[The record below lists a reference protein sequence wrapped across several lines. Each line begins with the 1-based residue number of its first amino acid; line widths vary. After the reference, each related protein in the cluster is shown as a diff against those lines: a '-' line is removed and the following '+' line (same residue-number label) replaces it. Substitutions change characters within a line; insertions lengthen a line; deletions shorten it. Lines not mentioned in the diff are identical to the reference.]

1 MTAKKRA
8 LFLLVFSIIIFGAL
22 WLFSHLTIAHAQEA
36 DVQTQ
41 TDGALQIEVDEARLE
56 SEPLYARTATTD
68 QIKTYLTVKS
78 ADGQIYQADEYI
90 LSGTILAGD
99 CEFTVSLND
108 DQSTSGTVTVYITP
122 QQPEKLE
129 IEFIAEN
136 ISSTA
141 TSQQLLNS
149 MYISGTVTFNDIAAP
164 VDIFDYRQYI
174 TIEDVDLRPDAGSGI
189 MEGQT
194 YTKDVDFTF
203 SMNGKDMSVA
213 VPVTIRAEG
222 IMGLRVQLTGTNQFE
237 AGQQLTS
244 SAISVAV
251 IYNDW
256 AQLALTEGEYEIIYD
271 SSGNYTDRL
280 EFGDTSVT
288 IRYTEGGQV
297 AEAELGGLRVTER
310 PIDGPSLVSSVSPEY
325 DGQVKE
331 YVFSVFNEQQM
342 KYTLSEGATAE
353 IKGTTLVVSATDARK
368 YTVRFET
375 TEGFCWSDEF
385 LPNGAHPVYE
395 DPDDEESAI
404 IAFEYTIEITKAALQ
419 SAAFEIDDA
428 WTYLDTVNAPDSTSV
443 TVLNRRGETVNLT
456 AEGATVTY
464 TYVNAEGTPA
474 YSSNVLP
481 EEAGTYI
488 VTVSVTD
495 LKNYND
501 LTDSGMMTFTI
512 SPRKVALP
520 TLKSTSLTYNASS
533 QRPEVIDNYTFEA
546 AVNAYTANNAVQ
558 VNAGTYNV
566 TFRLTSTR
574 NYVWED
580 GTTKDYFIEWKINAA
595 KNKLENISIE
605 NWTYDP
611 VNPGQQNRPTAT
623 FTYMKG
629 SLAPT
634 YYYSYRAFGSDN
646 YTVIENINEW
656 QWSAGE
662 YRVWAS
668 YPADDS
674 KYNNFYAYDANEADG
689 DKYTFIVDRFSLA
702 KPDALIKNEFTY
714 KSGTMINIS
723 EYIPNFADHS
733 SYYELQGTISAENAG
748 KYTVT
753 IVLNGNYGW
762 TGGGTE
768 NIRFNWTIL
777 RAGVTA
783 PSIDES
789 DTFYS
794 GSEQEKTVVGY
805 YNNIMTFAIG
815 GSGANFDANS
825 VFTATNVG
833 DYSLTV
839 SFSNGNA
846 NNYYWAGGD
855 PDPNAD
861 PDSITL
867 DWRILKA
874 QAAITGMPNVAN
886 WTYDTAENAPSGAA
900 PDAKTSGFKG
910 VNAYYVWSDTED
922 GGYTKWSD
930 GVPTKVGKYYIKY
943 IIDGTSNFDGTET
956 SASVFKILR
965 ATVDKPVFTDGSAVY
980 DSTAKTSTVSGYIS
994 EYMNYETEGVS
1005 EDAVN
1010 GTVITLTAVN
1020 YNDGGYYIVFTLK
1033 DPVNYT
1039 WSDSSTDPEDAA
1051 AQPVRFTWAISKADN
1066 EVVTTGSFNNWLFG
1080 EEASDIADLGA
1091 SAKYDGIEV
1100 TFAVYKASEV
1110 GAGEVQT
1117 IANNLSVGDYVLR
1130 ASVAAGTNTNATYR
1144 DFAFKVIK
1152 NTEATV
1158 KAEFTDADTWTYRD
1172 VPHAF
1177 TAEVTVGTL
1186 KYDSDEVTVTYRT
1199 KGWGNEWSASFTS
1212 LSSTSPAG
1220 VYEATVTINENDN
1233 FSGSAIIFEFT
1244 IRKFVVTIPE
1254 FTRTNEFDEGKIW
1267 QPVIAESGE
1276 GGSSWSKA
1284 FEDENSASVGTYW
1297 LTLTLTDFNN
1307 YCWDTSDPAEEGEGA
1322 SHIIDEISEGS
1333 AVARLWYRITRTQF
1347 EMGLSLEPEWTYGDE
1362 EKTPS
1367 FANPGNGTVTYV
1379 YAGTTDNGEE
1389 YGSDGSESAIQP
1401 TEAGS
1406 YTLTVYIA
1414 ESADYD
1420 QNQST
1425 VYFTILPRQVTV
1437 NMWSNVNAAYGK
1449 ATDASASFTGT
1460 LGHDDLML
1468 TYLYSG
1474 QTYIGEEYD
1483 ASSAHPVRAG
1493 EYKVVVELG
1502 NKNYYIGGTTGAYDY
1517 TAKSD
1522 YIVNKVELTLT
1533 AGDIAVTYG
1542 KEASGYNYTYS
1553 GLVNDDDIET
1563 VLSGV
1568 ALTYEA
1574 QHAEGG
1580 LYRVGDPVSGKY
1592 VTVITYDFISHPLN
1606 DYNVTLENGV
1616 MTLNGATLTVTV
1628 INPDNAVY
1636 TGQPFV
1642 PTYSDNRLTGDT
1654 LTFVYSYYMAGGSK
1668 PVDSEYPVNAGSYY
1682 VVVTL
1687 ENSGDAANYIFER
1700 MTGEDYTI
1708 SPAVLSIKTQ
1718 DVEVFYNG
1726 LPYDIKTNS
1735 VTKAESVNDQNITWE
1750 FSLNEIT
1757 ADGEVTA
1764 SVKKLTD
1771 VNGSGGYT
1779 VYYRV
1784 SAPNHKTETGNFVF
1798 NIRQE
1803 QVLWRTEYS
1812 RVDWTYGSVAGNITD
1827 AVAKFAH
1834 SDPNFLIVNVAY
1846 YGTRTG
1852 EDGNYQYSD
1861 PLDESFFNENTPA
1874 GTYYAVVSVKG
1885 AEANVYGGINWL
1897 GAESEYSFEV
1907 TKAKLTLVPIA
1918 ATAAYGTGKG
1928 EIVWNGFT
1936 FRTSAGEGV
1945 LQGSDTDIDTV
1956 LSGYTLVY
1964 TAQEYDA
1971 GDHVGKYTIAMQV
1984 LLGEQPQS
1992 ELKNYILDIRELTDG
2007 FTVNP
2012 VDLSVNITVPDDLVY
2027 RSAPITPGFSDNRLS
2042 FNGEKDDLVFTY
2054 TYYKDDSSI
2063 EGEPVNVGT
2072 YSVYVTLTGGADMEN
2087 YNFAGV
2093 RSKNYTIVP
2102 KELTNAQWQYV
2113 NAVYGSARDASVT
2126 FDGVLNGEDLA
2137 VTYTYDGSAD
2147 HPVDVEVYSVVA
2159 TIGNA
2164 NYCAPGGGRT
2174 AKTEYTVTK
2183 ATLIVTANAATAVY
2197 GTEINDIVWNG
2208 YTISGWKYDDEAK
2221 NLLTAYT
2228 PEYTAAG
2235 YAAGNANG
2243 SVGTYDISVSLP
2255 GASLGNYDIEYAI
2268 HEDGFRV
2275 TKRSVA
2281 IGVVYQRTTYGD
2293 SLKELT
2299 WHILKRDGFYPVY
2312 NGDSASDIFTLGF
2325 KGETPENVGTYHIIG
2340 SAVDT
2345 LGKNYALTFIGQNSY
2360 GGSDYEISGYG
2371 IYEIV
2376 QRSVSV
2382 TLSENFGNNGRTYDG
2397 KPKEY
2402 VAEVGTGVSGVAIDY
2417 ELRYSGRNSTVYPAE
2432 GEYTTTAPTNAGD
2445 YIVKLVFTDPEQ
2457 GHNYSFGGTITYNFT
2472 IDKANYNWSTN
2483 IAFNSEY
2490 EYIFK
2495 NEAFTPELNY
2505 ANTIVAGADGISVTV
2520 NYYTTKGLVLT
2531 VVYGTDGEITRKGG
2545 ISGIMHVSDSGSWR
2559 AEFVIDSPNYNTP
2572 ASRLSTVITVT
2583 PRVIGQSYDDGAGT
2597 VSVIWSKQDHFTYD
2611 GTNQQDKV
2619 YAKYTPLGA
2628 DAPVGLVLETVNFTD
2643 YVAQGYIF
2651 TVSGFDES
2659 DEAADDYALPAR
2671 ESRQHTYHIDRR
2683 EVSIA
2688 ASDGTGIYGETPA
2701 DPGWLYSGDSH
2712 GNVDRQFVDS
2722 DGIEFTVVTDA
2733 DGKSN
2738 VGTYTT
2744 YIQSVASGSERLFN
2758 YIINGR
2764 TENGWEIAEK
2774 GVYTVKPRALGVTVT
2789 ANGVTY
2795 TGEAYSDIKPSPL
2808 TVSSDAVNNDT
2819 IEWVYTY
2826 YKDGGEALGTGVVP
2840 VEAGSYYVV
2849 VTLADEDSDFVI
2861 NKNGN
2866 YTFTAE
2872 QSKIFVISPAKITIE
2887 RQEGFTA
2894 KYNGA
2899 PHYFLTENGH
2909 QGEASL
2915 YARTLGE
2922 GNEPKWLFTIEVG
2935 EGTGDFSA
2943 DKTIDSLTYV
2953 KDWDGIDEEVY
2964 IVYFVVTATNHDPAY
2979 GSFEVTIERAENSW
2993 NQIYSHSGWE
3003 YDNVAEDFD
3012 FLAPVRDAVAAFG
3025 DVDYLYFSDEA
3036 CLNEVDENT
3045 FFRADTPAGTYY
3057 VKAFVSDDNKNYAG
3071 IESVYE
3077 ITVRKQVLSIR
3088 WEYPSIALNDD
3099 QITQNSVYNYD
3110 SALMRFNDETPG
3122 LGFDGDAG
3130 TVVKPGEI
3138 GDYYVTL
3145 ELVDP
3150 DNYAWS
3156 RPLTNERL
3164 CRITFSVNTDVN
3176 NVTVTVTGGGWTYG
3190 DKVTLKAYEGAPGDD
3205 GAMIV
3210 VVADSLLGDSEDS
3223 VSYTYAYWK
3232 EGVYTNLSF
3241 TMSTLPTNVGRYVVR
3256 AFVQGE
3262 TGYGANAAYAEF
3274 LISPKE
3280 VTSPVQGEHQQFTY
3294 KRGTTHEYMPEGFK
3308 DEISL
3313 PDGRTVALMTVSGN
3327 RAINAGEYTALVSL
3341 ADPLNFIWNGGG
3353 TDPVPLTWRIEKQTL
3368 SLPTLGD
3375 SGKQSITTVYGK
3387 QGLAEHGFDYQNMT
3401 GFDALTMGIAE
3412 MTAGYRVVD
3421 GKPSMTA
3428 DGAGSYIFRLYLKD
3442 SGNYRWA
3449 NEVDSVTL
3457 SWTVT
3462 KAIYDMSAVKFDQEE
3477 YAYAYNGLLQYP
3489 TYSGTLP
3496 EGLDGIAV
3504 AAQYSGGATHVSD
3517 GRQSVTVTFRTT
3529 SPNYVFEN
3537 GTASTTITAYVV
3549 ITPFEIENVRWTEQK
3564 NFTFNGEDQS
3574 SSVVAEY
3581 EAVDGRWV
3589 ALALEKVDFTNYRE
3603 EGYTFIVAGFAAA
3616 DDHGDYALGAAEGA
3630 SQIYYIDKM
3639 HVTVVIGDRNTV
3651 YNGKAA
3657 LLTSVAG
3664 SDYTVISGALDITD
3678 LALENGWNRIDLTI
3692 ENGEAVNAGKYVITL
3707 ADGYNE
3713 ALVNFEIIETIKGVL
3728 TVTPAPITIDKVS
3741 MPDDIVFGEVDPEI
3755 SSASV
3760 EERDVNGIVD
3770 GDTFA
3775 EDVLPYL
3782 VFTYTGTA
3790 NDGTHYDG
3798 THVSSDIKAGS
3809 YTVTV
3814 TLTGGNYTA
3823 SPVSDGYVVAR
3834 KQLASDAFSAADVT
3848 YDGTSKVAQVNCS
3861 EAEYAGLYEIAEITE
3876 TYAGSYKVY
3885 VTLTEPAYY
3894 NYRWDNSNTDTFTLI
3909 WTIKPA
3915 SAEHAVFGSF
3925 TVEDLKI
3932 TNWGETAGGV
3942 SVENAPQYWF
3952 ATNDGAKADVDG
3964 FEWSADGVVWTH
3976 EAPTAAGN
3984 YYIRAYVN
3992 GTVDHEPLYSEKI
4005 AFEIGRGTYD
4015 MSGVTFNDESF
4026 VYDGTE
4032 RNLTVRS
4039 DLPVGADGVVVTV
4052 SVGAGSVNVVDKH
4065 AVQAI
4070 FTSHSANYVFENGES
4085 TYTLTAYLTVTAH
4098 SVQVVW
4104 EIPEFTYNGKVQ
4116 HNADDPGIRAYY
4128 TDIDGEKVY
4137 LIVGNSADG
4146 EFRDWREDGY
4156 RFTVYGD
4163 DANYALSSTQATVM
4177 MNKAAITV
4185 IVEDKQS
4192 VYGEADAELTYL
4204 SDGETFG
4211 QNISVVLSR
4220 EAGSDVGEYTIGADI
4235 SGADNFE
4242 VTVIEGTYTIIKAQ
4256 IDPSVSLEG
4265 WVFGEAAGEPVV
4277 IGAAEG
4283 TVTYLYTGMTNGGKQ
4298 WNSMSAPTEA
4308 GSYTLTVTIAE
4319 TANTSGGTASV
4330 HFTVARTQL
4339 AVPTLGDSGENKL
4352 TAVYED
4358 EIAVLPIT
4366 GFDPLTMGVYGV
4378 AVSIDGSNVSIVA
4391 ASAGERTAHVYLKDA
4406 NNYEWVSGGTDE
4418 VLLIWTLE
4426 ESTDSLSWLIIV
4438 LGSLFAVEIIL
4449 FIIALIRRNR
4459 RGGTP
4464 ASEGT
4469 SADGTSDGVSAG
4481 KEDVAAEESAGESGD
4496 GSTQSNAFAF
4506 APLMMLSVPIG
4517 QIGAIIGLGI
4527 ACVALAVADVVL
4539 FVRKKKHA
4547 DTAEAPAA
4555 DELSEPLEEEVSATE
4570 NIAAEV
4576 PDSEDPDAE
4585 NTVLTEEGDE
4595 NDGAIVTDTDETE
4608 VKDDEDNEHEVIS
4621 FVTQDENR
4629 REINVLVRYNFSF
4642 RARLIRSSSDVK
4654 RYYGEIMDEIN
4665 SYEGIKTSVSWRQL
4679 RIYKGR
4685 KTYAHILFKG
4695 KKLCVAYNLDPAEFA
4710 QTKYRGQD
4718 MSEIKRFAKTPM
4730 LLKVFSDRK
4739 SLYARH
4745 LFAVMFSRDGITRGE
4760 SIRSDFTLPCR
4771 SIAELIED
4779 GLVKVLSSGEADTA
4793 EAPTADELS
4802 EPLEEEVSATE
4813 NIAAEVPDSEDPD
4826 AENTV
4831 LTEEG
4836 DENDGAIVTD
4846 TDETE
4851 VKDDEDNEHEV
4862 ISFVTQD
4869 ENRRE
4874 INVLVRYNFSFRARL
4889 IRSSSDVKRYYGEI
4903 MDEINSYEG
4912 IKTSVSWRQLRIYK
4926 GRKTYAHILFKGKKL
4941 CVAYNLDPAEFA
4953 QTKYRGQDM
4962 SEIKRFA
4969 KTPMLLKVFSDRKS
4983 LYARHLFAVMF
4994 SRDGITR
5001 GESIRSDFA
5010 LPCRSIAELIEDG
5023 LVKVLSS
5030 GEAESTSQVRQAD
5043 IAALIREHISLYE
5056 AKTTMTD
5063 EVATALIQDVEESSL
5078 KDDGYVS
5085 DTDRTSECISADG
5098 EEHTIKAQ
5106 DAEEVRQRAVNT
5118 ESSVSRTLR
5127 MQGSKKGIVNIDS
5140 LSRAFASGE
5149 VVTVEKMRK
5158 KKLLKPGVGI
5168 VKVLARGVL
5177 DKPLIVEAHDFSLDA
5192 VKMIILTGGKAHRL
5206 RSSKIQTQ

>member
-1 MTAKKRA
+1 MYFNMMNMHGKAVSFLEDVNMTAKKRA

-1874 GTYYAVVSVKG
+1874 GTYYAVVSVEG
-1885 AEANVYGGINWL
+1885 AEANAYGGINWL

-1907 TKAKLTLVPIA
+1907 TKAKLTLVPIE
-1918 ATAAYGTGKG
+1918 ATATYGTGKG

-1936 FRTSAGEGV
+1936 FSTSAGEGV

-1992 ELKNYILDIRELTDG
+1992 ELKNYILDIHELTDG
-2007 FTVNP
+2007 FTVIP
-2012 VDLSVNITVPDDLVY
+2012 VDLSVNITAPDDLVY
-2027 RSAPITPGFSDNRLS
+2027 KSAPIKPGFGDNRLS

-2054 TYYKDDSSI
+2054 TYYKDGSSI

-2072 YSVYVTLTGGADMEN
+2072 YSVDVTLTGGADMKN

-2102 KELTNAQWQYV
+2102 KELTNAQWKYV
-2113 NAVYGSARDASVT
+2113 NAVYGSAGDASVT
-2126 FDGVLNGEDLA
+2126 FDGVLNGENLA
-2137 VTYTYDGSAD
+2137 VTYTYDGSTD
-2147 HPVDVEVYSVVA
+2147 HPVDVGVYSVVA

-2228 PEYTAAG
+2228 PEYTATG

-2299 WHILKRDGFYPVY
+2299 WHILDRDDFYTVY

-2325 KGETPENVGTYHIIG
+2325 KGETPKNVGTYHIIG

-2345 LGKNYALTFIGQNSY
+2345 LGKNYALTFKGQNSY
-2360 GGSDYEISGYG
+2360 GGNDYEISGYG

-2402 VAEVGTGVSGVAIDY
+2402 VADVGTGVTGEEIDY
-2417 ELRYSGRNSTVYPAE
+2417 ELRYSGRNGTVYPAE

-2445 YIVKLVFTDPEQ
+2445 YLVTLAFTDPEQ
-2457 GHNYSFGGTITYNFT
+2457 GHNYLFGGTITYNFT

-2505 ANTIVAGADGISVTV
+2505 AHTIEAGADGISVTV

-2545 ISGIMHVSDSGSWR
+2545 ISGIMHVSESGSWR

-2572 ASRLSTVITVT
+2572 AGSRLSTVITVT

-2597 VSVIWSKQDHFTYD
+2597 VSVIWSEQDHFTYD

-2619 YAKYTPLGA
+2619 YAEYTPLGA
-2628 DAPVGLVLETVNFTD
+2628 DAPERLVLGTVNFTD
-2643 YVAQGYIF
+2643 YLAQGYIF
-2651 TVSGFDES
+2651 TVIGFGES
-2659 DEAADDYALPAR
+2659 DEAAADYALPAQ

-2712 GNVDRQFVDS
+2712 GNADRQFVDS

-2738 VGTYTT
+2738 VGTYMT
-2744 YIQSVASGSERLFN
+2744 YIQSVASGSGRLFN

-2774 GVYTVKPRALGVTVT
+2774 GVFTIKPRALGVTVT
-2789 ANGVTY
+2789 ANDVTY

-2849 VTLADEDSDFVI
+2849 VTFADEDPDFVI

-2872 QSKIFVISPAKITIE
+2872 QSKIFVISPATITIE

-2922 GNEPKWLFTIEVG
+2922 GNEPKWLFTVEVG

-2953 KDWDGIDEEVY
+2953 KDWNGTDEGVY
-2964 IVYFVVTATNHDPAY
+2964 IVYFVVTATNHEPAY
-2979 GSFEVTIERAENSW
+2979 GRFEVTIERAENSW

-3205 GAMIV
+3205 GAIIV

-3232 EGVYTNLSF
+3232 EGEYTNLSF
-3241 TMSTLPTNVGRYVVR
+3241 TMSTLPTNAGRYVVR

-3274 LISPKE
+3274 IISPKE
-3280 VTSPVQGEHQQFTY
+3280 VTSPVQGGHQQFTY
-3294 KRGTTHEYMPEGFK
+3294 KRGTTHEYKPEGFK

-3341 ADPLNFIWNGGG
+3341 ADPLNFIWSGGG

-3477 YAYAYNGLLQYP
+3477 YAYPYNGLLQYP

-3529 SPNYVFEN
+3529 SPNYVFKN
-3537 GTASTTITAYVV
+3537 GTTSTTITAYVV

-3589 ALALEKVDFTNYRE
+3589 ALALEKVDFKNYRE

-3678 LALENGWNRIDLTI
+3678 LALENGWNGIDLTI

-3876 TYAGSYKVY
+3876 TYAGSYEVS

-3925 TVEDLKI
+3925 AVEDLKI

-4085 TYTLTAYLTVTAH
+4085 TYTLTAYLTVTAR

-4116 HNADDPGIRAYY
+4116 HNADDPGIKAYY

-4146 EFRDWREDGY
+4146 EFRDWREGGY

-4177 MNKAAITV
+4177 MNKAAIMV

-4192 VYGEADAELTYL
+4192 VYGEADADLTYL

-4319 TANTSGGTASV
+4319 TANTFGGTASV

-4339 AVPTLGDSGENKL
+4339 AVPTLGDSGKNKL

-4366 GFDPLTMGVYGV
+4366 GFDPFTMGVYGV
-4378 AVSIDGSNVSIVA
+4378 AVSVDGSNVSIVA

-4406 NNYEWVSGGTDE
+4406 NNYEWVSGSTDE

-4464 ASEGT
+4464 SSEST

-4481 KEDVAAEESAGESGD
+4481 KENVAAEESAGESGD

-4527 ACVALAVADVVL
+4527 ACVALAVVDVVL

-4585 NTVLTEEGDE
+4585 NTVLTEESDE

-4608 VKDDEDNEHEVIS
+4608 VKDDEDNEHEVVS

-4629 REINVLVRYNFSF
+4629 REIKVLVRYNFSF

-4718 MSEIKRFAKTPM
+4718 MSRIKRFAKTPM

-4779 GLVKVLSSGEADTA
+4779 GLVKVLSSGEA
-4793 EAPTADELS
+4793 
-4802 EPLEEEVSATE
+4802 
-4813 NIAAEVPDSEDPD
+4813 
-4826 AENTV
+4826 
-4831 LTEEG
+4831 
-4836 DENDGAIVTD
+4836 
-4846 TDETE
+4846 
-4851 VKDDEDNEHEV
+4851 
-4862 ISFVTQD
+4862 
-4869 ENRRE
+4869 
-4874 INVLVRYNFSFRARL
+4874 
-4889 IRSSSDVKRYYGEI
+4889 
-4903 MDEINSYEG
+4903 
-4912 IKTSVSWRQLRIYK
+4912 
-4926 GRKTYAHILFKGKKL
+4926 
-4941 CVAYNLDPAEFA
+4941 
-4953 QTKYRGQDM
+4953 
-4962 SEIKRFA
+4962 
-4969 KTPMLLKVFSDRKS
+4969 
-4983 LYARHLFAVMF
+4983 
-4994 SRDGITR
+4994 
-5001 GESIRSDFA
+5001 
-5010 LPCRSIAELIEDG
+5010 
-5023 LVKVLSS
+5023 
-5030 GEAESTSQVRQAD
+5030 ESTSQVRQAD

-5056 AKTTMTD
+5056 AQTTMTN
-5063 EVATALIQDVEESSL
+5063 EAAAALIQDVEESAL
-5078 KDDGYVS
+5078 KEDHGYVS

-5106 DAEEVRQRAVNT
+5106 DAEEVRQRAVNA

-5127 MQGSKKGIVNIDS
+5127 TQGSKKGIVNIDS

>member
-1 MTAKKRA
+1 MYFNMINMHGKAVSFLEDVNMTAKKRV

-22 WLFSHLTIAHAQEA
+22 GLFSHLTIAYAQEA

-41 TDGALQIEVDEARLE
+41 TEGALQIEVDEVRLE
-56 SEPLYARTATTD
+56 REPLYARTATTD

-78 ADGQIYQADEYI
+78 ADGQTYQADEYI

-122 QQPEKLE
+122 QQPEELE
-129 IEFIAEN
+129 IKFIAEH
-136 ISSTA
+136 ISSTS
-141 TSQQLLNS
+141 TSQQLLNPT
-149 MYISGTVTFNDIAAP
+149 YISGTVIFNDIPTP
-164 VDIFDYRQYI
+164 VDIFDFRQYI

-203 SMNGKDMSVA
+203 SMNGKDVSVT

-251 IYNDW
+251 IYKDW
-256 AQLALTEGEYEIIYD
+256 TPLTLTEGEYEIIYD

-297 AEAELGGLRVTER
+297 AETELGKLRVTER

-353 IKGTTLVVSATDARK
+353 IKGTTLVVSATDAGK

-375 TEGFCWSDEF
+375 TEGFCWSDDF

-395 DPDDEESAI
+395 NPDDEESAI

-481 EEAGTYI
+481 KEAGTYI

-520 TLKSTSLTYNASS
+520 TLKSASFTYNASS

-546 AVNAYTANNAVQ
+546 AVNAYTANNALQ

-574 NYVWED
+574 NYMWED
-580 GTTKDYFIEWKINAA
+580 GTTEDYLIEWKIDAA
-595 KNKLENISIE
+595 KNKLENISIK

-656 QWSAGE
+656 QWPAGE

-674 KYNNFYAYDANEADG
+674 GYNNFYAYDANEADG

-702 KPDALIKNEFTY
+702 KPDALSKNEFTY
-714 KSGTMINIS
+714 KSGTTINIS

-768 NIRFNWTIL
+768 NIRFDWTIL
-777 RAGVTA
+777 RAKISV
-783 PSIDES
+783 PSTDES

-805 YNNIMTFAIG
+805 DNNIMTFVIG
-815 GSGANFDANS
+815 GSGANFDSNS

-839 SFSNGNA
+839 SFSQNNA

-855 PDPNAD
+855 PDPNTD

-886 WTYDTAENAPSGAA
+886 WTYDTAENAPTGAA

-922 GGYTKWSD
+922 GGYTKWSED
-930 GVPTKVGKYYIKY
+930 VPTKVGKYYIKY
-943 IIDGTSNFDGTET
+943 IIDGTSNFYGTET

-980 DSTAKTSTVSGYIS
+980 DATAKTSTVSGFIADKMY
-994 EYMNYETEGVS
+994 YKTEGVS

-1051 AQPVRFTWAISKADN
+1051 AQPVRFTWAISKANN
-1066 EVVTTGSFNNWLFG
+1066 EVVAPGTFNNWLFG
-1080 EEASDIADLGA
+1080 EEASDIADLRA

-1110 GAGEVQT
+1110 GTGEVQT
-1117 IANNLSVGDYVLR
+1117 IADDLSVGNYVLR
-1130 ASVAAGTNTNATYR
+1130 ASVAAGANTNAATR
-1144 DFAFKVIK
+1144 NFPFTVGKNNNAKIEASFA
-1152 NTEATV
+1152 
-1158 KAEFTDADTWTYRD
+1158 DADTWTYRD
-1172 VPHAF
+1172 LPHAF

-1186 KYDSDEVTVTYRT
+1186 RYGNDEVTVTYRT

-1244 IRKFVVTIPE
+1244 IRKFVVTIPA

-1276 GGSSWSKA
+1276 GGSSWNIF
-1284 FEDENSASVGTYW
+1284 FEDKNSASVDTYW
-1297 LTLTLTDFNN
+1297 LTLTLNDFNN
-1307 YCWDTSDPAEEGEGA
+1307 YRWDTDVLEEEGEGA
-1322 SHIIDEISEGS
+1322 THIIDEISENS

-1347 EMGLSLEPEWTYGDE
+1347 EMGLSLEPEWTYGDAK
-1362 EKTPS
+1362 KTPY
-1367 FANPGNGTVTYV
+1367 FANPGNGLVTYV

-1406 YTLTVYIA
+1406 YALTVYIA

-1437 NMWSNVNAAYGK
+1437 NVWSNVNADYGK
-1449 ATDASASFTGT
+1449 ATDASVSFTGT
-1460 LGHDDLML
+1460 LGDDDLML
-1468 TYLYSG
+1468 TYLYAG
-1474 QTYIGEEYD
+1474 QTCIGEEYD
-1483 ASSAHPVRAG
+1483 ASSAHPVHAG
-1493 EYKVVVELG
+1493 KYTVVAKLG

-1542 KEASGYNYTYS
+1542 REASGYNYTYS
-1553 GLVNDDDIET
+1553 GLVNGDDIET
-1563 VLSGV
+1563 VLFGV

-1574 QHAEGG
+1574 QRAEGG

-1616 MTLNGATLTVTV
+1616 MTLNRATLTVTV

-1642 PTYSDNRLTGDT
+1642 PTYSDNRLTGDM

-1687 ENSGDAANYIFER
+1687 ENSGDAANYIFES

-1750 FSLNEIT
+1750 FSLNKIT
-1757 ADGEVTA
+1757 PDGAVTA
-1764 SVKKLTD
+1764 SVTSLTD

-1784 SAPNHKTETGNFVF
+1784 GAPNHETKVGSFVF

-1803 QVLWRTEYS
+1803 QVVWRTEY
-1812 RVDWTYGSVAGNITD
+1812 RREDWTYGSVAGNITD

-1861 PLDESFFNENTPA
+1861 RLDESFFNENTPA
-1874 GTYYAVVSVKG
+1874 GTYYAVVSVEG
-1885 AEANVYGGINWL
+1885 AEANAYDGINWL
-1897 GAESEYSFEV
+1897 GVESEYSFEV
-1907 TKAKLTLVPIA
+1907 TKAKLTLVPIE
-1918 ATAAYGTGKG
+1918 ATATYGTGKG

-1936 FRTSAGEGV
+1936 FYTSAGEGV

-1964 TAQEYDA
+1964 AAQEYDA

-2007 FTVNP
+2007 FTVTP
-2012 VDLSVNITVPDDLVY
+2012 VDLSVNITAPDDLVY
-2027 RSAPITPGFSDNRLS
+2027 RSAPITPGFGDNRLS

-2054 TYYKDDSSI
+2054 TYYKGDSSI

-2072 YSVYVTLTGGADMEN
+2072 YRVYVTLTGGADMKN

-2093 RSKNYTIVP
+2093 RSENYTIVP
-2102 KELTNAQWQYV
+2102 KELTNAQWKYV
-2113 NAVYGSARDASVT
+2113 NAVYGNARDASVT

-2164 NYCAPGGGRT
+2164 DYCAPGGGRT

-2255 GASLGNYDIEYAI
+2255 GASLDNYDIEYAI
-2268 HEDGFRV
+2268 REDGFTV
-2275 TKRSVA
+2275 NKRPVA
-2281 IGVVYQRTTYGD
+2281 IGVVYQRATYGD

-2299 WHILKRDGFYPVY
+2299 WHILDRDDFYTVY

-2325 KGETPENVGTYHIIG
+2325 KGETPKNVGTYHIIG

-2345 LGKNYALTFIGQNSY
+2345 LGKNYALTFKGQNSY
-2360 GGSDYEISGYG
+2360 GGNDYEISGYG

-2402 VAEVGTGVSGVAIDY
+2402 VADVGTGVTGEEIDY
-2417 ELRYSGRNSTVYPAE
+2417 ELRYSGRNGTVYPAE
-2432 GEYTTTAPTNAGD
+2432 GEYTTTAPTNAGE
-2445 YIVKLVFTDPEQ
+2445 YIVTLAFTDPKQ
-2457 GHNYSFGGTITYNFT
+2457 GHNYLFGGTITYNFT
-2472 IDKANYNWSTN
+2472 IDKADYHWSTN
-2483 IAFNSEY
+2483 ISFNSEY

-2505 ANTIVAGADGISVTV
+2505 ADTIVAGADGISVTV
-2520 NYYTTKGLVLT
+2520 NYYTTEGLVLT

-2545 ISGIMHVSDSGSWR
+2545 ISGIMHVSESGSWR

-2572 ASRLSTVITVT
+2572 AGRLLSTVITVT

-2597 VSVIWSKQDHFTYD
+2597 VSVIWSEQDHFTYD

-2619 YAKYTPLGA
+2619 YAEYTPLGA
-2628 DAPVGLVLETVNFTD
+2628 DAPERLVLGTVNFTD
-2643 YVAQGYIF
+2643 YIAQGYIF
-2651 TVSGFDES
+2651 TVIGFGES
-2659 DEAADDYALPAR
+2659 DEAAADYALPAQ

-2688 ASDGTGIYGETPA
+2688 ASDGTGTYGETPA

-2712 GNVDRQFVDS
+2712 GNADRQFVDS

-2733 DGKSN
+2733 NGKSN

-2744 YIQSVASGSERLFN
+2744 YIQSVTSGSGRLFN

-2774 GVYTVKPRALGVTVT
+2774 GVFTVKPRALGVTVT
-2789 ANGVTY
+2789 ANDVTY
-2795 TGEAYSDIKPSPL
+2795 TGEAYSDISPSPL

-2866 YTFTAE
+2866 YTFTAK

-2922 GNEPKWLFTIEVG
+2922 GNEPKWLFTVEVG

-2953 KDWDGIDEEVY
+2953 KDWNGTDEGVY
-2964 IVYFVVTATNHDPAY
+2964 MVYFVVTATNHDPAY

-3232 EGVYTNLSF
+3232 EGEYTNLSF

-3262 TGYGANAAYAEF
+3262 TGYGANAAYDEF
-3274 LISPKE
+3274 FISPKE
-3280 VTSPVQGEHQQFTY
+3280 VASPTDGGVQQFTY
-3294 KRGTTHEYMPEGFK
+3294 KRGVTHTYTPVGFTE
-3308 DEISL
+3308 EISL

-3341 ADPLNFIWNGGG
+3341 ADPLNFIWNVGG

-3368 SLPTLGD
+3368 LLPTLGD
-3375 SGKQSITTVYGK
+3375 SGKQSIATVYGK

-3462 KAIYDMSAVKFDQEE
+3462 KAVYDMSAVKFDQEE
-3477 YAYAYNGLLQYP
+3477 YAYTYNGLLQYP

-3496 EGLDGIAV
+3496 KGLDGIAV

-3529 SPNYVFEN
+3529 SPNYVFKN

-3564 NFTFNGEDQS
+3564 HFTFNGEDQS

-3639 HVTVVIGDRNTV
+3639 HVTVAIGDQNTV

-3678 LALENGWNRIDLTI
+3678 LALENGWNGIDLTI

-3790 NDGTHYDG
+3790 NDGTHYYG

-3814 TLTGGNYTA
+3814 KLTGGNYTA

-4085 TYTLTAYLTVTAH
+4085 TYTLTAYLTVTAR

-4146 EFRDWREDGY
+4146 EFRDWREGGY

-4192 VYGEADAELTYL
+4192 VYGEADADLTYL

-4319 TANTSGGTASV
+4319 TANTFGGTASV

-4366 GFDPLTMGVYGV
+4366 GFDPFTMGVYGV

-4406 NNYEWVSGGTDE
+4406 NNYEWVSGSTDE

-4481 KEDVAAEESAGESGD
+4481 KEGVAAEESAGESGD

-4585 NTVLTEEGDE
+4585 NTVLTEESDE

-4608 VKDDEDNEHEVIS
+4608 VKDDEDNEHEVVS

-4629 REINVLVRYNFSF
+4629 REIKVLVRYNFSF

-4654 RYYGEIMDEIN
+4654 RYYGEIIDEIN
-4665 SYEGIKTSVSWRQL
+4665 SYEGIKASVSWRQL

-4695 KKLCVAYNLDPAEFA
+4695 KKLCVAYDLDPAEFA

-4779 GLVKVLSSGEADTA
+4779 GLVKVLSSGEA
-4793 EAPTADELS
+4793 
-4802 EPLEEEVSATE
+4802 
-4813 NIAAEVPDSEDPD
+4813 
-4826 AENTV
+4826 
-4831 LTEEG
+4831 
-4836 DENDGAIVTD
+4836 
-4846 TDETE
+4846 
-4851 VKDDEDNEHEV
+4851 
-4862 ISFVTQD
+4862 
-4869 ENRRE
+4869 
-4874 INVLVRYNFSFRARL
+4874 
-4889 IRSSSDVKRYYGEI
+4889 
-4903 MDEINSYEG
+4903 
-4912 IKTSVSWRQLRIYK
+4912 
-4926 GRKTYAHILFKGKKL
+4926 
-4941 CVAYNLDPAEFA
+4941 
-4953 QTKYRGQDM
+4953 
-4962 SEIKRFA
+4962 
-4969 KTPMLLKVFSDRKS
+4969 
-4983 LYARHLFAVMF
+4983 
-4994 SRDGITR
+4994 
-5001 GESIRSDFA
+5001 
-5010 LPCRSIAELIEDG
+5010 
-5023 LVKVLSS
+5023 
-5030 GEAESTSQVRQAD
+5030 ESTSQVKQAD

-5056 AKTTMTD
+5056 AQTTMTN
-5063 EVATALIQDVEESSL
+5063 EAAAALIQDVEESAL
-5078 KDDGYVS
+5078 KEDHGYVS
-5085 DTDRTSECISADG
+5085 DTDRTPECISADG

-5106 DAEEVRQRAVNT
+5106 DAEEVRQRTVNT
-5118 ESSVSRTLR
+5118 ESSASRTLR
-5127 MQGSKKGIVNIDS
+5127 MQGGKKGIVNIDS